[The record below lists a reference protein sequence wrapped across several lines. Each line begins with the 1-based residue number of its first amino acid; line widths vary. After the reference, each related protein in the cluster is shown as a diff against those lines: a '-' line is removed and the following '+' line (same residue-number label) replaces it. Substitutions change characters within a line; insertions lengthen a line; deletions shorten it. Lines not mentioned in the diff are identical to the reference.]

1 MKNTKQISQ
10 DVAWEPFP
18 VRNPVERG
26 YPVKDGVNL
35 PNSLT
40 EDIGGFSL
48 CPMYSNMQLR
58 KIRRLERT
66 GKGKANQSYERIPRC
81 SSAKIRKEHQPNC
94 NNMLVRSF
102 VEEVRMM
109 CVARGGD

>member
-58 KIRRLERT
+58 RIRRLERT
-66 GKGKANQSYERIPRC
+66 GKGKANQCYERIPRC

-102 VEEVRMM
+102 VEEAHMM